1 MREEIYQP
9 LSSEDLREIIGKAKS
24 DYLTSPEYL
33 ARQVQRK
40 EMQKRLEPYRDRS
53 LNRLI
58 VTD

>member
-1 MREEIYQP
+1 MREETYQP

-24 DYLTSPEYL
+24 DYLTSPAYL
-33 ARQVQRK
+33 SRQAQRK

-58 VTD
+58 VTA